1 MTREDAIK
9 IVRSIYQTGAE
20 KEALATLI
28 PELAE
33 KVSEEE
39 KIRREIADFVQLMK
53 RKIADGMNDIA
64 IRKED
69 DAMFDRW
76 LSYLEKQK
84 TSEDAIRYVKEN
96 HSPDEVSDF
105 QAAMNIAVAK
115 AYDKGVQDTLKKQ
128 KEQEPIKVY
137 RVENE
142 KEQKGLWRKFDGTWE
157 PLFDILTDGLCRDLP
172 MEDNDLY
179 RSDGK
184 QWFASAPSRQTLQ
197 KWFSKRDLEELT
209 SAGFTIS
216 EFEVRN
222 YKKVSEF
229 EYIFTRDSI
238 TKRTYLNVSDIY
250 PEQKP
255 AEWSEEDKER
265 IRQNGRLDVCYNPE
279 KYGLCH
285 KGEWSEEDKSIL
297 DEAIAMIEAR
307 GCWIRSEDA
316 VKRVSNF
323 LKSLRPQPQRR
334 DTYYDIIHD
343 ILATL
348 KDMDFTQITPE
359 HRVSLLNDIRV
370 KCKNADECAEILDEP
385 HWKPSEEQMRFLSRV
400 ESELRVNGHTIA
412 ASNMAKLYDDLKKL
426 MEE

>member
-1 MTREDAIK
+1 MTTE
-9 IVRSIYQTGAE
+9 E
-20 KEALATLI
+20 KAKAYDEALERARKRVATEPQDRTTILKDI
-28 PELAE
+28 FPELAE
-33 KVSEEE
+33 SIEDER
-39 KIRREIADFVQLMK
+39 IRTFLHHTFTAQYLCKDKTGKWHGEPVTNILA
-53 RKIADGMNDIA
+53 
-64 IRKED
+64 
-69 DAMFDRW
+69 
-76 LSYLEKQK
+76 YLEKQK
-84 TSEDAIRYVKEN
+84 
-96 HSPDEVSDF
+96 
-105 QAAMNIAVAK
+105 
-115 AYDKGVQDTLKKQ
+115 
-128 KEQEPIKVY
+128 EQIPIKVY

-255 AEWSEEDKER
+255 VGWSEEDEQMLIGIIER
-265 IRQNGRLDVCYNPE
+265 GNSEIP
-279 KYGLCH
+279 
-285 KGEWSEEDKSIL
+285 KGEYALTPYQVAWLET
-297 DEAIAMIEAR
+297 R
-307 GCWIRSEDA
+307 
-316 VKRVSNF
+316 
-323 LKSLRPQPQRR
+323 LKSLRSRPK
-334 DTYYDIIHD
+334 
-343 ILATL
+343 TL
-348 KDMDFTQITPE
+348 D
-359 HRVSLLNDIRV
+359 N
-370 KCKNADECAEILDEP
+370 
-385 HWKPSEEQMRFLSRV
+385 WKPSKEQMIV
-400 ESELRVNGHTIA
+400 
-412 ASNMAKLYDDLKKL
+412 MAKAMLYFGTSWASREQKVLESLYNDLEKQ